1 MEEDKKELKK
11 GFFKKV
17 YYSIFKLEKYGEMS
31 AEGVGRAIK
40 YLLKLSLILA
50 IIISLGTLYQVNQM
64 AKKGVDFIEKQVGE
78 FTYKDGNLQLE
89 SNEPVIAPSQSFGKI
104 IIDTNIENEEDINNY
119 LNSFDGDKGILILK
133 DKVLIK
139 GASAKGVISYDY
151 NTIFEGVNIYEINK
165 DQVISY
171 VNGNDTWKIYTII
184 FVFLLI
190 YSLINSFLPILFNA
204 VLLSL
209 FGYLATWFARIRI
222 RFAAIFNLAVYSLTL
237 SVLLHGGYITVNI
250 FTDFIIK
257 YFQVMYIAVAAIY
270 LIAAIFMIKTEFL
283 KRQIEV
289 AGVVRTKQE
298 EQETKE
304 EDKKQEEQ
312 PKNEEKEG
320 KKEQPKKEDKK
331 EEKKGEEPE
340 TPEGSE
346 A

>member
-31 AEGVGRAIK
+31 AEGIGRAIK
-40 YLLKLSLILA
+40 YLLKLALILA
-50 IIISLGTLYQVNQM
+50 LIISLGTLYQINQM
-64 AKKGVDFIEKQVGE
+64 AKKGVDFIENQVGE
-78 FTYKDGNLQLE
+78 FTYKDGNLKLE

-104 IIDTNIENEEDINNY
+104 IIDTNIENEEDIDNY
-119 LNSFDGDKGILILK
+119 LNSIDGDKGILILK

-139 GASAKGVISYDY
+139 GASARGVISYNY

-165 DQVISY
+165 DQVMSY
-171 VNGNDTWKIYTII
+171 VNGNDAWKIYLIAFAI
-184 FVFLLI
+184 LLI

-204 VLLSL
+204 ALLSL
-209 FGYLATWFARIRI
+209 FGYLVTWFAKIKI

-237 SVLLHGGYITVNI
+237 SVLLHGGYIIVNV

-257 YFQVMYIAVAAIY
+257 YFQIMYIAVAAIY

-289 AGVVRTKQE
+289 TKMVQIKKQQEENKEEEKEDEKKEEKQE
-298 EQETKE
+298 E
-304 EDKKQEEQ
+304 
-312 PKNEEKEG
+312 
-320 KKEQPKKEDKK
+320 PKKEDKK
-331 EEKKGEEPE
+331 DEKKGEEPE